1 MKYLNYILILIGAI
15 VAIYAKTGTEQNEY
29 VLIGGI
35 AVLMIGIYRISKSIP
50 SKNDA
55 DNENQSTYIKDDSE

>member
-1 MKYLNYILILIGAI
+1 MKFFNYVLILIGAVI
-15 VAIYAKTGTEQNEY
+15 AIYAKTGTEQNEY

-50 SKNDA
+50 SKYD
-55 DNENQSTYIKDDSE
+55 DDENTSNIKKEE

>member
-1 MKYLNYILILIGAI
+1 MKYLNYVLILIGAI

-50 SKNDA
+50 SKNDD
-55 DNENQSTYIKDDSE
+55 DNKNQSTYIKDDSE